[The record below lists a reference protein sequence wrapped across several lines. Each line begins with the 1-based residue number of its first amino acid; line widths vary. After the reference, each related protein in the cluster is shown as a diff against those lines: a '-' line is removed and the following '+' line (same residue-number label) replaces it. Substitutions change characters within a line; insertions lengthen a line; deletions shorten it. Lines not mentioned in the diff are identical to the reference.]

1 MPVYRIFRMKDHER
15 QRFRWA
21 PHTSGAT
28 MVKPKD
34 FEEQGNIDASSAY
47 AAWSALKETEKPLDI
62 GDILVDHKDEMRI
75 LKYVGFEE
83 ARWIIPEVK
92 TGIESVPPASGP
104 APVAVLG
111 AHAG

>member
-1 MPVYRIFRMKDHER
+1 MPLYRIFRMKDQER

-28 MVKPKD
+28 LVKPKD
-34 FEEQGNIDASSAY
+34 FEEQGTVEAATAY
-47 AAWSALKETEKPLDI
+47 TAWSQLKESSTPLDI
-62 GDILVDHKDEMRI
+62 GDLLVAPDDTMQI

-92 TGIESVPPASGP
+92 SGIEAVPPASGP
-104 APVAVLG
+104 AQAAG

>member
-1 MPVYRIFRMKDHER
+1 MPVYRIFRMKENER

-34 FEEQGNIDASSAY
+34 FEEQGNVEAASVYS
-47 AAWSALKETEKPLDI
+47 AWSVLKTTEKPLDI
-62 GDILVDHKDEMRI
+62 GDILIDHNDEMRI

-104 APVAVLG
+104 G
-111 AHAG
+111 AITPIGIHVS